1 VKVDAF
7 ASPEETEAQV
17 VIEVIEDIEPTEHEE
32 VMEDVPDKV
41 WIEGLEMKE
50 IKNAVV
56 DRESASMAVAVTG
69 SSDIWDLR

>member
-1 VKVDAF
+1 MKVDAF

-17 VIEVIEDIEPTEHEE
+17 VIEVIEDIEPTVHEE

-56 DRESASMAVAVTG
+56 DRESANMAVTLTG